1 MSRRNRSRKRRIE
14 LAKYTSIGGQAL
26 IEGIMMKSPEK
37 TALAVRMPDK
47 SIDITYLNGKGIRE
61 RYKILRVPVIR
72 GVAGFVESMIQGYKA
87 MMMSADK
94 SGFTD
99 LEEEDSRKAK
109 AETVKETDEIA
120 DEQENG
126 AVQQAETEQQAGAET
141 EKEVCDKQELNPSD
155 VQEVSTEQEA
165 VIEIESENL
174 DKQELNPSGVQ
185 QNSFEQKAPFAGDQ
199 KTGDQKN
206 GEKKNNALMSVIMV
220 IATVLGVALAVI
232 LFMLLPRLAVSGLR
246 LVTGTDFSP
255 VVRSSIEQ
263 LLKLAIFVAYVWAVS
278 YMKDIK
284 RVFMYHGAEHKT
296 IFCYEKGL
304 PLTVENVRVQRR
316 FHPRC
321 GTSFMILMILISI
334 VFSTLVQ
341 IIFPAVYNAAWL
353 WVVIKIL
360 LIPVV
365 CGAGFE
371 VLKICGKYDNLATR
385 IISAPGLWLQRI
397 TTKEPED
404 GMIEVAIA
412 ALKACEPKVPD
423 VDRSVDRAENQPEQT
438 GDKAE

>member
-1 MSRRNRSRKRRIE
+1 M
-14 LAKYTSIGGQAL
+14 AKYTSIGGQAL

-47 SIDITYLNGKGIRE
+47 SIDITYLNGKGVRE
-61 RYKILRVPVIR
+61 RYKILRVPIIR

-99 LEEEDSRKAK
+99 LEEEDSRKA
-109 AETVKETDEIA
+109 ESESVKETAENS
-120 DEQENG
+120 DEQETGNTL
-126 AVQQAETEQQAGAET
+126 VQQAETEQQAATET
-141 EKEVCDKQELNPSD
+141 EREVCDKQESNPPG
-155 VQEVSTEQEA
+155 VQEVSFEQKA
-165 VIEIESENL
+165 EIETEKENL
-174 DKQELNPSGVQ
+174 DKQELNPSGAHEASPQ
-185 QNSFEQKAPFAGDQ
+185 QKAPFAGDQ
-199 KTGDQKN
+199 KNGDQKN

-246 LVTGTDFSP
+246 FITGTDFSP

-278 YMKDIK
+278 FMKDIK

-304 PLTVENVRVQRR
+304 PLTVDNVRVQRR

-404 GMIEVAIA
+404 DMIEVAIA

-423 VDRSVDRAENQPEQT
+423 VDRSVDRAENQP
-438 GDKAE
+438 G